1 MSLREIR
8 RQDSDMST
16 LLSQASGSFR
26 FREGDM
32 MFGDVSC
39 PQLEGSSL
47 RAPTSQFIAV
57 VLERM
62 DRFQTPERVCG
73 HYSTPL

>member
-1 MSLREIR
+1 
-8 RQDSDMST
+8 
-16 LLSQASGSFR
+16 
-26 FREGDM
+26 M

-39 PQLEGSSL
+39 PQLEGSS
-47 RAPTSQFIAV
+47 ASTPTLQLIAV

-62 DRFQTPERVCG
+62 DRFQNPGRVCG

>member
-1 MSLREIR
+1 
-8 RQDSDMST
+8 MST

-26 FREGDM
+26 FEEGDL
-32 MFGDVSC
+32 MFWDVSC
-39 PQLEGSSL
+39 PPLEGLS
-47 RAPTSQFIAV
+47 TGSQTLQCIAV

-62 DRFQTPERVCG
+62 DRHQTPERVCG